1 MDQPAA
7 AKPEWRPEWKRKK
20 DKGRPKSERQRKAA
34 PAAPS
39 ASRYDLPECDNPRVF
54 ELAGLGLPLVDVAAS
69 AGVDLEDLQEGGRL
83 NGDVR
88 RGIAW
93 ANEQVARV
101 AFDKAREPNGNPIPM
116 LFFAKCRLGW
126 RETGERETEVKKERQ
141 IEEVQFRLIRGGGNA
156 SSAPKSPADT
166 AGGSEEAGDSGE
178 KPGA

>member
-1 MDQPAA
+1 M
-7 AKPEWRPEWKRKK
+7 
-20 DKGRPKSERQRKAA
+20 
-34 PAAPS
+34 
-39 ASRYDLPECDNPRVF
+39 F

-141 IEEVQFRLIRGGGNA
+141 IEDVCGRRWKVGKSTKDAKIRLVSLAHCSTLKPNRQSSQQGHRPCAA
-156 SSAPKSPADT
+156 STTTSQQP
-166 AGGSEEAGDSGE
+166 
-178 KPGA
+178 